1 VSPVTAASEELGE
14 VLSSV
19 DGSRVVLE
27 ITENAAA
34 VGYEEVSEA
43 VGMLRANGVRIALDD
58 TGSGDVSF
66 SSLLDVHADIIKID
80 VDITH
85 GIASDP
91 MKEAMAASL
100 KSFADRLGA
109 MSMAE
114 GIETEEELERLR
126 ELGVQAGQGY
136 LFGRPEPA

>member
-1 VSPVTAASEELGE
+1 
-14 VLSSV
+14 
-19 DGSRVVLE
+19 
-27 ITENAAA
+27 
-34 VGYEEVSEA
+34 
-43 VGMLRANGVRIALDD
+43 MLRANGVRIALDD